1 MVEVFICQYG
11 KVDIG
16 FRKPIMVAIDLDWA
30 LLISTSRTKCIELDL
45 ERIVLSQTTHA
56 RRYNL
61 DISNVLERIRGH
73 QNL

>member
-16 FRKPIMVAIDLDWA
+16 FRKPIMVAIDLDWGA
-30 LLISTSRTKCIELDL
+30 FNKYQQNKCIELDL